1 MFKGFFLFKAT
12 IIFFIFEMTL
22 KALKLH
28 QFLPVDLRGR
38 QEQKNLVKIE
48 NRNRN

>member
-1 MFKGFFLFKAT
+1 MFKGFFLRQL
-12 IIFFIFEMTL
+12 FFSFFEMTL
-22 KALKLH
+22 RALKLH
-28 QFLPVDLRGR
+28 QFLPVGLRGR